1 MQIARYIYALL
12 AALMLTG
19 SMNLSAAGAASEQPK
34 REFRG
39 AWLHIVGNAEMRTM
53 SQEEIRN
60 WLSSTLDDLKESGC
74 NAVFFQV
81 RPQADA
87 FYPSELEPWTRYL
100 TGVQGQAPEPLWDP
114 LEFMIDQCHA
124 RGMELHAWL
133 NPYRVTSTAN
143 DQIAEGHIYR
153 LRPELFKRYGSQIYF
168 DPGEPE
174 SRAHVVAVVKDI
186 VERYDVDGIHFDDYF
201 YPYPENGK
209 DFPDNDTFAKY
220 GAEQGF
226 SKSRKADWRRHNT
239 ALLIHEV
246 NETVKSIKPWVR
258 FGVSPFGIHRNLSD
272 TPDGSGSAT
281 NGLSCYHSLY
291 ADAPG
296 WDEAGDVDY
305 LVPQLYWKIGHK
317 LADYGV
323 LAEWWDHLALKG
335 HLYIGQSID
344 TLGEPDPQDHSKRQT
359 ARKIEMT
366 RELPHISGNVWWPGW
381 SISADV
387 NGIKEDLST
396 EFQSCTALLPAY
408 TDIDDIAPD
417 PVKDIWY
424 RRSKDI
430 IRWDVEPAGDPLQE
444 VHFFVIYR
452 FGEYDNDDFDNPAN
466 IYAVTRDNWFT
477 PSESGR
483 YAVTVVDRCWNES
496 APSGIITIFK

>member
-1 MQIARYIYALL
+1 MHILRRIYAAMAAMLL
-12 AALMLTG
+12 AG
-19 SMNLSAAGAASEQPK
+19 SLSLSAYAASSQPK
-34 REFRG
+34 TEFRG
-39 AWLHIVGNAEMRTM
+39 AWLHIVGNTEMQNM
-53 SQEEIRN
+53 SQEEIRG
-60 WLSSTLDDLKESGC
+60 WLSGTLDDLKKAGC

-100 TGVQGQAPEPLWDP
+100 TGVQGQAPDPLWDP
-114 LEFMIDQCHA
+114 LQFMIDQCHS

-133 NPYRVTSTAN
+133 NPYRVTSTAK
-143 DQIAEGHIYR
+143 DALAEGHIYKR
-153 LRPELFKRYGSQIYF
+153 RPELFKRYGSQIYF

-174 SRAHVVAVVKDI
+174 SRAHLVAVVKDI

-201 YPYPENGK
+201 YPYPENGR
-209 DFPDNDTFAKY
+209 DFPDSDTFAKY

-226 SKSRKADWRRHNT
+226 GKSQKDDWRRHNT

-246 NETVKSIKPWVR
+246 NEAVKSIKPWVR

-296 WDEAGDVDY
+296 WAEAGDVDY
-305 LVPQLYWKIGHK
+305 LAPQLYWKIGHK
-317 LADYGV
+317 LADYEV
-323 LAEWWDHLALKG
+323 LAKWWSGQNLPG
-335 HLYIGQSID
+335 HLYIGQSIE
-344 TLGEPDPQDHSKRQT
+344 TLSEPDLKDKSRNQT

-366 RELPHISGNVWWPGW
+366 RELPHICGNVWWPGW
-381 SISADV
+381 SVSANV
-387 NGIKEDLST
+387 NGIADALAG
-396 EFQSCTALLPAY
+396 EFQSSPALLPAY
-408 TDIDDIAPD
+408 TDIDGIAPD

-424 RRSKDI
+424 RRSKDL
-430 IRWDVEPAGDPLQE
+430 IRWNVEPTEDPLQE
-444 VHFFVIYR
+444 MHFFVIYR

-466 IYAVTRDNWFT
+466 IYAVTRDNWFI
-477 PSESGR
+477 PSEGGR

-496 APSGIITIFK
+496 APSDIITIFK